1 MEPVHKHRGRPTS
14 PILEPMLGEE
24 AHRRHVGPIHHCLET
39 PNTEARSLAQYF
51 GEHRAANSLP
61 SVLPTNGK
69 GQLGNSIWTYVQ
81 PGKGNAAI
89 SLPRNE
95 GAAAPVQ
102 QQPLRPL
109 RPSKAWGQ
117 S

>member
-1 MEPVHKHRGRPTS
+1 MQPVHKHRGDPV
-14 PILEPMLGEE
+14 PPVFHAMLAKE
-24 AHRRHVGPIHHCLET
+24 AHRRHVGPIHHRLEASN
-39 PNTEARSLAQYF
+39 PEARSLAQHL

-61 SVLPTNGK
+61 SVLPTNGQ
-69 GQLGNSIWTYVQ
+69 GQLSNSIWTYVQ

-89 SLPRNE
+89 TLPRNE
-95 GAAAPVQ
+95 GAATPVQ
-102 QQPLRPL
+102 QQPFRPL